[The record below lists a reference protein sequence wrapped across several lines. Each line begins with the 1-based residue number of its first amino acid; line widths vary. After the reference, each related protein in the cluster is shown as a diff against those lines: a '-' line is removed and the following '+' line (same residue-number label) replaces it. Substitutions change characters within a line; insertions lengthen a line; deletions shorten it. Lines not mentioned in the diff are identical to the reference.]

1 MKNFD
6 YLKRT
11 KEAKEK
17 KCTPSDNKNN
27 SLSNTEWAG
36 L

>member
-6 YLKRT
+6 YLKGA

-17 KCTPSDNKNN
+17 ECPSSDNKYN
-27 SLSNTEWAG
+27 SLGNAEWAG